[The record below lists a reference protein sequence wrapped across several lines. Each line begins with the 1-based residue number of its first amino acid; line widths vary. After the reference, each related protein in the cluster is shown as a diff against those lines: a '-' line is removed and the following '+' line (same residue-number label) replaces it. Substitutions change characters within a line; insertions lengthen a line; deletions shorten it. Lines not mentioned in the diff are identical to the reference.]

1 MQSLCTL
8 RNHCRQRSR
17 NTRYQAGAAP
27 YLDRS
32 STGWIA
38 PACLAHSF
46 DHLVGPHQQRRRHV
60 EAERLGGLEV
70 DNRFIFGRRLHW
82 EISWISAAQD
92 AIDVGCRLPI
102 LLDDVGAVG

>member
-8 RNHCRQRSR
+8 RHRCRQRSR

-46 DHLVGPHQQRRRHV
+46 DHLVGECEQLVGDGQS
-60 EAERLGGLEV
+60 ERLGGFEV
-70 DNRFIFGRRLHW
+70 DYQLELGWLLDRKIIRLL
-82 EISWISAAQD
+82 AAQD
-92 AIDVGCRLPI
+92 TIDVRGCLPI
-102 LLDDVGAVG
+102 RSAKSFP